1 MATRGGPSGW
11 RELSRLWSASAQ
23 GILPG
28 LSALDFHLKR
38 RRDACISSRT
48 DLFNSNLKTVP
59 GDSPNSAPPPR
70 PRPPTILAAGLLLAA
85 LALVVLY
92 TGRRAFLSPV
102 ALVVVAAIGMAALLL
117 QLRLRGDLRATLQA
131 STVRGRLWLNGVG
144 VLFAVG
150 AVFADVLHLDA
161 AFMLV
166 AALAAVVAFAV
177 SGILVLSALRKH
189 HS

>member
-1 MATRGGPSGW
+1 VP
-11 RELSRLWSASAQ
+11 E
-23 GILPG
+23 
-28 LSALDFHLKR
+28 
-38 RRDACISSRT
+38 
-48 DLFNSNLKTVP
+48 NSP
-59 GDSPNSAPPPR
+59 QPEPNPK
-70 PRPPTILAAGLLLAA
+70 PRPPTIFAAGLLLAA

-92 TGRRAFLSPV
+92 TSQRAFLSPV

-117 QLRLRGDLRATLQA
+117 QLRLRGDLRATIRA
-131 STVRGRLWLNGVG
+131 STVRGPLWLNGVG

-150 AVFADVLHLDA
+150 AVFADILHLDA

-177 SGILVLSALRKH
+177 SGILVLSALRRH

>member
-1 MATRGGPSGW
+1 VP
-11 RELSRLWSASAQ
+11 E
-23 GILPG
+23 
-28 LSALDFHLKR
+28 
-38 RRDACISSRT
+38 
-48 DLFNSNLKTVP
+48 NSP
-59 GDSPNSAPPPR
+59 QPEPNPK
-70 PRPPTILAAGLLLAA
+70 PRPPTIFAAGVLLAA

-92 TGRRAFLSPV
+92 TSQRAFLSPV

-117 QLRLRGDLRATLQA
+117 QLRLRGDLRATIQA
-131 STVRGRLWLNGVG
+131 STVRGPLWLNGVG

-150 AVFADVLHLDA
+150 AVFADILHLDA

-177 SGILVLSALRKH
+177 SGILVLSALRRH